1 MRDHREPYT
10 TRKLHLAHLVVRFIY
25 LEDMYIFLGKNFTNL
40 EKKTR
45 AFIYQNFY
53 QYIIVLSNS
62 CSC

>member
-25 LEDMYIFLGKNFTNL
+25 LEDMYIFLGKNFTSL

-53 QYIIVLSNS
+53 QYI
-62 CSC
+62 